1 MFELRLCLDFKPST
15 FALRFCISLKVEIV
29 LPTLAQSCL
38 KWETTK
44 QLNFRFTVE
53 NKKIVNAD
61 GETVVVRLAELVES

>member
-38 KWETTK
+38 KWKTIK

-53 NKKIVNAD
+53 NKKTVNAD
-61 GETVVVRLAELVES
+61 GETGIANV